1 MENLQC
7 IPVRAKYLQKI
18 IWLFYTFYNL
28 SKVRSI
34 VENYRLY
41 TYLVWMIT
49 MCETH
54 CKTHLSVRIREHIE
68 FKDSTLPKKISNIGV
83 FLCHLRIFLE
93 NPFCI
98 RPPLASSVKL
108 WLLEVWKMIHC
119 VLSAIAYEKHLIWK
133 NIPFSFL
140 EKVPLL
146 SEVFNTVLWR
156 SFYFLWFSQTPTVL
170 SNQKFEPFE
179 QFANWFDDLKFLN
192 RNKFHLQCARNCY
205 KNFRVVAIT
214 SAITSSPVLW
224 SKFKNSPI
232 ITFIIYDISV
242 RWTFSIH

>member
-41 TYLVWMIT
+41 TCLVWMIT

-68 FKDSTLPKKISNIGV
+68 FKDSNFTKKNFQHRCFPVPFENFFRKS
-83 FLCHLRIFLE
+83 FLHKTSVGFFCKIMTVRGLEDDSLCSICH
-93 NPFCI
+93 CI
-98 RPPLASSVKL
+98 R
-108 WLLEVWKMIHC
+108 ET
-119 VLSAIAYEKHLIWK
+119 IWK

-156 SFYFLWFSQTPTVL
+156 SFYFLWFSQTPIVL
-170 SNQKFEPFE
+170 SNQKFKPLE

-205 KNFRVVAIT
+205 KNFRAVAIT
-214 SAITSSPVLW
+214 STITSSPVLW
-224 SKFKNSPI
+224 WKFKNSPI
-232 ITFIIYDISV
+232 STFIIYDISV

>member
-41 TYLVWMIT
+41 TCLVWMIT

-119 VLSAIAYEKHLIWK
+119 VLSAIAYEKQYGKIYHFHFWK
-133 NIPFSFL
+133 KFHFS
-140 EKVPLL
+140 V
-146 SEVFNTVLWR
+146 
-156 SFYFLWFSQTPTVL
+156 
-170 SNQKFEPFE
+170 
-179 QFANWFDDLKFLN
+179 KFLTLFYDVLFIFCDLA
-192 RNKFHLQCARNCY
+192 RLQL
-205 KNFRVVAIT
+205 F
-214 SAITSSPVLW
+214 
-224 SKFKNSPI
+224 
-232 ITFIIYDISV
+232 
-242 RWTFSIH
+242 